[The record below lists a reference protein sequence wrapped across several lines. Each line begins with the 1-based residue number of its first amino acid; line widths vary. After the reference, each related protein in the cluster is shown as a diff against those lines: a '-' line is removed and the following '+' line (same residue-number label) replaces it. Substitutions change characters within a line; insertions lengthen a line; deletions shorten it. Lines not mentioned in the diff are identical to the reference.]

1 MDLTLDSTPL
11 YYTEETGCL
20 LFPKD
25 MIMVSFN
32 NTLQLSKISYF
43 SKIEQDENLSTIIEK
58 RDKRTYIDNCIIYDG
73 KDLYVFLQNE
83 TITIG
88 DKEYKIS
95 PLSYV
100 KVKYQEF
107 IEIYNYDKDED
118 IYIQEED
125 IVNEDVIIKSQY
137 YTLNLTT
144 DSIKYGDSEQ
154 LLISNPE
161 NLPLAQ

>member
-1 MDLTLDSTPL
+1 
-11 YYTEETGCL
+11 
-20 LFPKD
+20 

-32 NTLQLSKISYF
+32 NTLQLSKINYF
-43 SKIEQDENLSTIIEK
+43 SKIIQDENLSTRVEK
-58 RDKRTYIDNCIIYDG
+58 RDKRTYIDNCLIYDG
-73 KDLYVFLQNE
+73 KDLYFFLQNE

-107 IEIYNYDKDED
+107 IEIYNYDKDEC
-118 IYIQEED
+118 IYIQDEN
-125 IVNEDVIIKSQY
+125 IVKEDVVIKSQY

-144 DSIKYGDSEQ
+144 DSIKYGNSEQ
-154 LLISNPE
+154 LLISNP
-161 NLPLAQ
+161 NSLPIVQ